1 MDSPFGVSYDYQI
14 FSMQVYGGV
23 SRYFV
28 ELASHVAQMPDVS
41 VRVLAPIYVNRLL
54 ANAETIAKIGL
65 HLKHPIPH
73 TISLL
78 STLNAVVSRAMMPK
92 LPSDI
97 VHETYYSAARTAPRG
112 AKIVL
117 TVYDLIQERLFPNTS
132 ARDGRHTKK
141 LALERADH
149 VICIS
154 ENTRTDLLS
163 WYRTPPERVS
173 VIHLASS
180 MGNIQSRKP
189 PVSESYILYVG
200 QRGGY
205 KNFDRLLEA
214 IGISKLHRS
223 VKLICFGGGPISL
236 KERRTMSALD
246 IPPDRIEYV
255 IGNDVLLKGYYEH
268 AAAFVYPSLYEGFG
282 IPLLEAM
289 QCGCPVVCSDT
300 DCFKEVAGQAAEYF
314 DPDDS
319 LSLIC
324 AITRVLQ
331 SPERRCVLVRD
342 GRKQAETFSWQKC
355 ARETY
360 SCYRKVLENR

>member
-1 MDSPFGVSYDYQI
+1 
-14 FSMQVYGGV
+14 
-23 SRYFV
+23 
-28 ELASHVAQMPDVS
+28 MPDVS

-73 TISLL
+73 TVSLL
-78 STLNAVVSRAMMPK
+78 SNLNAVVSRAIMPK

-97 VHETYYSAARTAPRG
+97 VHETYYSASRTAPRG
-112 AKIVL
+112 AKVVL
-117 TVYDLIQERLFPNTS
+117 TVYDLIQERLSPNAS
-132 ARDGRHTKK
+132 VRDRCHPKK

-154 ENTRTDLLS
+154 ESTRTDLLR
-163 WYRTPPERVS
+163 WYPLPLERVS

-180 MGNIQSRKP
+180 MRDIQPREPTISDP
-189 PVSESYILYVG
+189 YILYVG
-200 QRGGY
+200 HRGGY

-214 IGISKLHRS
+214 IGSSKLHRS
-223 VKLICFGGGPISL
+223 VKLICFGGGAISL
-236 KERRTMSALD
+236 KERLSISAHG
-246 IPPDRIEYV
+246 IPPDRVEYV
-255 IGNDVLLKGYYEH
+255 TGNDALLKGYYQH
-268 AAAFVYPSLYEGFG
+268 AVAFVYPSLYEGFG

-300 DCFKEVAGQAAEYF
+300 DCFKEVAAQAAEYF

-319 LSLIC
+319 VSLAS

-331 SPERRCVLVRD
+331 SPERRCMLIRD
-342 GRKQAETFSWQKC
+342 GHKRAEIFSWRKC